1 MEGEERIMNKNLG
14 NENQK
19 TTESGELRKLG
30 FGMMRLPR
38 RGVNIDLERTGRMV
52 DLFMEAG
59 FTYFDTAFIYPGSEN
74 AVRRALVERYPRE
87 SYQLATK
94 LYAGVMPTA
103 GAAKR
108 EFASSLRKTG
118 AGFFDYYLLHSLRG
132 SNVKKYE
139 KFGLW
144 DFVGEQKEK
153 GLIRN
158 IGFSFHDG
166 PELLDEIL
174 TKHPETDFVQLQIN
188 YADWDDPRV
197 SARANYETARRH
209 GKPVVI
215 MEPVKGGRLADPP
228 KEVKQLLLEYAP
240 GASCAS
246 WALRFAA
253 SLEGVLTVL
262 SGMSTEEQ
270 VMENIRLLAE
280 PEPLNR
286 EEQRI
291 IRRVR
296 AIMGAS
302 KEIPCTACGYCLEQ
316 CPKEIPIPDIF
327 TAMNSWL
334 GAGQAAEAQT
344 QYEAATK
351 GGSSAGDC
359 IHCGACEEI
368 CPQQIEIRKEL
379 TAAAEEFT
387 GSRNEKN

>member
-1 MEGEERIMNKNLG
+1 
-14 NENQK
+14 
-19 TTESGELRKLG
+19 
-30 FGMMRLPR
+30 
-38 RGVNIDLERTGRMV
+38 
-52 DLFMEAG
+52 
-59 FTYFDTAFIYPGSEN
+59 
-74 AVRRALVERYPRE
+74 
-87 SYQLATK
+87 
-94 LYAGVMPTA
+94 
-103 GAAKR
+103 
-108 EFASSLRKTG
+108 
-118 AGFFDYYLLHSLRG
+118 
-132 SNVKKYE
+132 
-139 KFGLW
+139 
-144 DFVGEQKEK
+144 
-153 GLIRN
+153 
-158 IGFSFHDG
+158 
-166 PELLDEIL
+166 
-174 TKHPETDFVQLQIN
+174 
-188 YADWDDPRV
+188 
-197 SARANYETARRH
+197 
-209 GKPVVI
+209 
-215 MEPVKGGRLADPP
+215 
-228 KEVKQLLLEYAP
+228 
-240 GASCAS
+240 
-246 WALRFAA
+246 
-253 SLEGVLTVL
+253 
-262 SGMSTEEQ
+262 
-270 VMENIRLLAE
+270 MENIRLLTE

>member
-1 MEGEERIMNKNLG
+1 MEGEVRIMDKNLG

-188 YADWDDPRV
+188 YADWTIP
-197 SARANYETARRH
+197 EFRH
-209 GKPVVI
+209 GPTTKP
-215 MEPVKGGRLADPP
+215 P
-228 KEVKQLLLEYAP
+228 
-240 GASCAS
+240 
-246 WALRFAA
+246 
-253 SLEGVLTVL
+253 
-262 SGMSTEEQ
+262 
-270 VMENIRLLAE
+270 
-280 PEPLNR
+280 
-286 EEQRI
+286 
-291 IRRVR
+291 
-296 AIMGAS
+296 
-302 KEIPCTACGYCLEQ
+302 
-316 CPKEIPIPDIF
+316 
-327 TAMNSWL
+327 
-334 GAGQAAEAQT
+334 
-344 QYEAATK
+344 AATESL
-351 GGSSAGDC
+351 SSSWS
-359 IHCGACEEI
+359 
-368 CPQQIEIRKEL
+368 L
-379 TAAAEEFT
+379 
-387 GSRNEKN
+387 